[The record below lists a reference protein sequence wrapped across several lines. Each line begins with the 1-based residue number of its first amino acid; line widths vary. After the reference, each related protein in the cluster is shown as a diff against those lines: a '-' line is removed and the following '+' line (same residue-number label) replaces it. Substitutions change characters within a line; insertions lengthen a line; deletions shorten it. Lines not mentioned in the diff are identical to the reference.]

1 MMPVRKFS
9 SLLIVALLV
18 MAGCGP
24 KVVSQSDLDTPEY
37 HYRLG
42 VRSLDGGDYA
52 TAQRAFERAVGLDK
66 KFAPGWSGLGLT
78 LAYQNNFKEGEKAV
92 DKGVDLASKDPLV
105 WVFRGRYWT
114 VAREGEKKWL
124 EKAEKDFA
132 RALKIAPGYETAEY
146 YLGEAYFFALNFSQ
160 AERQFAKVVDIKG
173 ELSRKADEQ
182 WAVTQKIVRARPGTE
197 AGKKIAI
204 KPEIDRADLAVLFAE
219 ELKLTQIFSRQVPA
233 PGQAAFQ
240 PPSAIAAGNQP
251 AVPQD
256 VTGHWAE
263 PWITEILKLGVFEV
277 DPAGGFQ
284 PDEAVV
290 RVGYAMAVQ
299 RILAGVTND
308 PTLNTRYFG
317 ESPSRFSDVPSSHFA
332 YNAMALCAERGIMQA
347 DMMTGRFDPTGHVG
361 GADALLIIRAIQNA
375 LRITF

>member
-1 MMPVRKFS
+1 MPVRKLSF
-9 SLLIVALLV
+9 LLMVALFII
-18 MAGCGP
+18 AGCGP

-42 VRSLDGGDYA
+42 VRSLESGDYA

-66 KFAPGWSGLGLT
+66 KFALGWSGLGLT
-78 LAYQNNFKEGEKAV
+78 LAYLNNFKEGEKAV
-92 DKGVDLASKDPLV
+92 DKGVNLAAKDPLV

-114 VAREGEKKWL
+114 VAREAEKKWL

-132 RALKIAPGYETAEY
+132 RALKIAPGHEAAEY
-146 YLGEAYFFALNFSQ
+146 YLGEVYFYALDFSQ
-160 AERQFAKVVDIKG
+160 AERQFAKVVDMKG
-173 ELSRKADEQ
+173 ELARKADEQ
-182 WAVTQKIVRARPGTE
+182 WAISQKIVRARPGTE

-219 ELKLTQIFSRQVPA
+219 ELKLTQIFSRQAPA
-233 PGQAAFQ
+233 PGQATFQ
-240 PPSAIAAGNQP
+240 PPSAMAAGNQP
-251 AVPQD
+251 AVPHD

-263 PWITEILKLGVFEV
+263 PWITEILKLGIFEV
-277 DPAGGFQ
+277 DPAGGFR
-284 PDEAVV
+284 PDDAVV

-347 DMMTGRFDPTGHVG
+347 DMMTGRFDPTGNVG